1 MTLMTMNVDLIDAL
15 TMVPG
20 IVVFHGFAWSSD
32 DFVYKVSALAWVWV
46 CACSM
51 VYHLNWCDRKLLR
64 YDLRAQWV
72 AQAVMTLSSPQPSW
86 PIVVGGLV
94 PTHRMGRVVLNGL
107 GAYHFLWHT
116 VSGQAW
122 LTLSYFL
129 YFGQFLFDK
138 PWMHS
143 VFHLCL
149 HCAGAC
155 AALKPTYKYHVPISG
170 KWAYVVEFIGLAVL
184 IPKRGAWK
192 AIRNLAN
199 LWDRR
204 QSGKTLAFFYS
215 KKPGGTLGPAPTPT
229 TTVAAATC
237 SEAASA

>member
-1 MTLMTMNVDLIDAL
+1 MTMDCDLVDAL

-20 IVVFHGFAWSSD
+20 IVMAHGFAWSSD
-32 DFVYKVSALAWVWV
+32 DFVYKVALLSWVWV

-51 VYHLNWCDRKLLR
+51 VYHLNWCERKLRR

-72 AQAVMTLSSPQPSW
+72 AQVFMTLGTPQSSW
-86 PIVVGGLV
+86 PVVVGGLI
-94 PTHRMGRVVLNGL
+94 PTRRMGRVVLNGI
-107 GAYHFLWHT
+107 GAVYFLWH
-116 VSGQAW
+116 SMAGQAW
-122 LTLSYFL
+122 LLSSYFF

-143 VFHLCL
+143 AFHMCL
-149 HCAGAC
+149 HCAGGC

-170 KWAYVVEFIGLAVL
+170 KWAYVVEFVGLMIL
-184 IPKRGAWK
+184 LPKRGAWK

-204 QSGKTLAFFYS
+204 QNGKNQALSDS
-215 KKPGGTLGPAPTPT
+215 KKPDEISVPAPIPT
-229 TTVAAATC
+229 TTAAAAIC
-237 SEAASA
+237 SEEASA